1 MFAASEVGKLLAGDG
16 PRSALGPVASWPAA
30 LAMTVRLMLSSQS
43 QMFLAWGPQR
53 LLLYNDA
60 YLPVLGCKHPA
71 ALLGPIW
78 DCWGEV
84 RAEAERNLELAF
96 AGEAQAFRHYPID
109 VERNGRRERAWF
121 DFTYTPIWLDDGSV
135 GGVLCILR
143 EITRDVEVHD
153 LLREEARQLGQ
164 LFDDAPG
171 FMALLRGPA
180 HVFALANQAYRELI
194 GVDEP
199 IGHALRELLPELGPQ
214 GFFELLDE
222 VLATGEP
229 YIGRRTPVRLRR
241 QGATLQ
247 ERFVDFIFQPVRD
260 ADGAVSGIFIQGS
273 DVTDHVGLERRWR
286 DAAAEMALE
295 RDRLNAVLDTAPA
308 AISFADASG
317 RLVGVNG
324 AMNELWGPYPD
335 TEDWRACAGWR
346 GWWLDETGSPLRAI
360 EAHEWPMA
368 RALRGE
374 ENVRELI
381 AIEPF
386 DRPGARLTVLTCGAP
401 IRDAQGVV
409 QGAIVAQIDMT
420 EQARAEARVRESEA
434 RFKAIANAIPHLV
447 WSNLPDGTH
456 DFYNQRWYDFTGM
469 HEGLVGDD
477 QWKALVHPDDQAE
490 AGRRWQHA
498 LDTGEAYETEFRLRH
513 APSGEYR
520 WCLSRALP
528 VRDAAG
534 QVIRWMGSCTDVHDQ
549 KLQAEELRRANQ
561 RKDEFLAMLAHE
573 LRNPLAPVK
582 AATDLLRLRTREGDA
597 ERLRAATEVIDRQ
610 VRHMTDLVDDLLDVS
625 RVTRGLVELERRALD
640 VRTVLANAV
649 EQVRPLLEA
658 RGHKLH
664 VHAGLGQAQVLGD
677 HTRLVQVLVNLLGN
691 AAKYTPQGGNIEIG
705 VQASCDE
712 IQIGVTDNGSGIEP
726 ALLPYVFDIFTQGV
740 RTPDRSQGGLGI
752 GLALV
757 KSLVGLHGG
766 QVSAHSEGAGKGS
779 RFVVSLPLL
788 ARGAGAGPDG
798 PSTGARPNRRRSV
811 MVVDDNVD
819 AADSMG
825 ALLEALGHQ
834 AHVVYDA
841 HSALRDA
848 ERLRPDAFILDIG
861 LPDIDGFELARRLRA
876 RPASEEALLVALT
889 GYGQAHDR
897 VLSRAAGFDHHFVKP
912 IEIDDLET
920 ALAGGARALS

>member
-1 MFAASEVGKLLAGDG
+1 VNDLGPMFAASEVGKLLAAEGV
-16 PRSALGPVASWPAA
+16 RSALGPAGGWPAA
-30 LAMTVRLMLSSQS
+30 LAMTVRLMLSSKS
-43 QMFLAWGPQR
+43 QMFLAWGPRR
-53 LLLYNDA
+53 LMLYNDA
-60 YLPVLGCKHPA
+60 YLPVLGGRHPA
-71 ALLGPIW
+71 ALLGPVW
-78 DCWGEV
+78 DCWGE
-84 RAEAERNLELAF
+84 APPEARRDLEQAF
-96 AGEAQAFRHYPID
+96 AGEAQAFRHHPVD
-109 VERNGRRERAWF
+109 LERNGRYERAWF

-143 EITRDVEVHD
+143 ETTRDVEVHD

-171 FMALLRGPA
+171 FMALLRGPE
-180 HVFALANQAYRELI
+180 HVYALANKAYRELI

-214 GFFELLDE
+214 GFFELLDQ
-222 VLATGEP
+222 VYATGEP

-241 QGATLQ
+241 QSATLQ

-260 ADGAVSGIFIQGS
+260 AGGAVSGIFIQGS
-273 DVTDHVGLERRWR
+273 DVTDHVGL
-286 DAAAEMALE
+286 
-295 RDRLNAVLDTAPA
+295 DTAPA
-308 AISFADASG
+308 AISFTDASG

-324 AMNELWGPYPD
+324 ALTELWGPFPE
-335 TEDWRACAGWR
+335 TSDWRAYAGWR
-346 GWWLDETGSPLRAI
+346 GWWLDETG
-360 EAHEWPMA
+360 
-368 RALRGE
+368 
-374 ENVRELI
+374 
-381 AIEPF
+381 
-386 DRPGARLTVLTCGAP
+386 AP
-401 IRDAQGVV
+401 QR
-409 QGAIVAQIDMT
+409 AIVAQIDLT
-420 EQARAEARVRESEA
+420 EQARAEARGRESEA

-469 HEGLVGDD
+469 REGRVRDD
-477 QWKALVHPDDQAE
+477 QWKELVHPDDREQAS
-490 AGRRWQHA
+490 RRWQHA
-498 LDTGEAYETEFRLRH
+498 LETGDDYEIEFRLRH
-513 APSGEYR
+513 APSGAYR

-534 QVIRWMGSCTDVHDQ
+534 RVVRWMGSCTDVHDQ
-549 KLQAEELRRANQ
+549 RLQAEELRRANQ

-582 AATDLLRLRTREGDA
+582 AATDLLRLRAHQGDA
-597 ERLRAATEVIDRQ
+597 ERLRAAADVIDRQ

-658 RGHKLH
+658 RAQKLH
-664 VHAGLGQAQVLGD
+664 VDAGPDHAQVLGD
-677 HTRLVQVLVNLLGN
+677 ITRLVQVLVNLLGN
-691 AAKYTPQGGNIEIG
+691 AAKYTPQGGSIEVG
-705 VQASCDE
+705 VQVSGDE

-788 ARGAGAGPDG
+788 AQGAGASADG
-798 PSTGARPNRRRSV
+798 ASAGARSRPRRSV

-841 HSALRDA
+841 HSALVDA

-861 LPDIDGFELARRLRA
+861 LPDIDGFELARRLRGRQA
-876 RPASEEALLVALT
+876 GEEALLVALT

-912 IEIDDLET
+912 IEIDDLEA
-920 ALAGGARALS
+920 ALAGGVRALR